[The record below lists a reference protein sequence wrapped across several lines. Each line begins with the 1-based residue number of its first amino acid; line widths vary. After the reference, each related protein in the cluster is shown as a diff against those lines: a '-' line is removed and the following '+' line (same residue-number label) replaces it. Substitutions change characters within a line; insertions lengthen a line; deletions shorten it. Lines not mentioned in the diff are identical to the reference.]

1 MAAVSLS
8 ADRIGTVAPA
18 TLKGWLHDGDEIA
31 LLDASEAGQFGEA
44 HLFFAIPMPYSRL
57 EIEAPRLLPRRG
69 VRVVVYDDG
78 NTDVAVRA
86 ARRLLDLGYDRVHIL
101 AGGAAGWSAAGFELF
116 KGVNVPS
123 KCFGELV
130 EHAYHTPRITAQ
142 ALAAMAERGE
152 DFVVIDG
159 RPFAE
164 FQKMS
169 IPGAIC
175 CPNGELVY
183 RFRELVPRPDTKVV
197 INCAGRTRSI
207 IGAQTLINFGVTN
220 PVLALENGTQGW
232 MLAGFKLDRG
242 SEKRYPEV
250 LASDGFEAERMAA
263 IRLAERFGVPTIDQ
277 ATMSAW
283 MKDPKRTTYLCDVRT
298 ATEFKAGSLAGA
310 VHAPGGQLMQATDQW
325 IGVRNARIVVFD
337 AESIRAP
344 TCATWLKQMGHEVA
358 VLRVAGHAGFV
369 PPGVTQSSRA
379 PLRTIEAVVAHDLCT
394 AGKGRIVDLRASMS
408 YRKLHAAGA
417 QWSIR
422 SRVVSDVGDAR
433 TSIVLIADEPEV
445 AELAAIDLWEA
456 GITDVRLLAGGY
468 SAWQSAGLPVESSA
482 QHPVDAE
489 CIDYLFFV
497 HDRHEGNEDAAR
509 AYLAWETQLLS
520 QIDARECATFRI
532 PT

>member
-169 IPGAIC
+169 IPGRDLLSERGAR
-175 CPNGELVY
+175 LS
-183 RFRELVPRPDTKVV
+183 LPR
-197 INCAGRTRSI
+197 
-207 IGAQTLINFGVTN
+207 IGAASGHQSRYQLRWPN
-220 PVLALENGTQGW
+220 PQHYRRE
-232 MLAGFKLDRG
+232 
-242 SEKRYPEV
+242 
-250 LASDGFEAERMAA
+250 
-263 IRLAERFGVPTIDQ
+263 
-277 ATMSAW
+277 
-283 MKDPKRTTYLCDVRT
+283 
-298 ATEFKAGSLAGA
+298 
-310 VHAPGGQLMQATDQW
+310 
-325 IGVRNARIVVFD
+325 IG
-337 AESIRAP
+337 RA
-344 TCATWLKQMGHEVA
+344 HV
-358 VLRVAGHAGFV
+358 
-369 PPGVTQSSRA
+369 
-379 PLRTIEAVVAHDLCT
+379 
-394 AGKGRIVDLRASMS
+394 
-408 YRKLHAAGA
+408 
-417 QWSIR
+417 
-422 SRVVSDVGDAR
+422 
-433 TSIVLIADEPEV
+433 
-445 AELAAIDLWEA
+445 
-456 GITDVRLLAGGY
+456 
-468 SAWQSAGLPVESSA
+468 
-482 QHPVDAE
+482 
-489 CIDYLFFV
+489 
-497 HDRHEGNEDAAR
+497 
-509 AYLAWETQLLS
+509 
-520 QIDARECATFRI
+520 
-532 PT
+532 